1 MNKTSV
7 AYVKILN
14 GPDISTIEFQRK
26 MKNVGKNNV

>member
-7 AYVKILN
+7 ACVKILN
-14 GPDISTIEFQRK
+14 GPDISTIESQKK